1 MGEFILKLE
10 PNEKIVYA
18 GKKLGEEPV
27 QVLLK
32 VTNPTKER
40 QICKVK
46 CTSNEMFRIRPPVF
60 ALKSEEEITV
70 KLTFNAGKTVPDS
83 GRHYFAVYYI
93 KGNDGT
99 KPPRACWKE
108 HKGDAD
114 GTRRLFVDFK
124 KEGDAEKEA
133 EEKKEAEKDKNEKK
147 DGGEKKDEEK
157 KEQNKE
163 DKKEEKE
170 EEKKEGD
177 DKDGEKDEAEKK
189 EDAEKKVDD
198 NKEEKAS
205 KKEEKNDEKKED
217 EKKEEQKNE
226 GDKKDEKKEGE
237 KEEEKKDD
245 DNKEDEKK

>member
-10 PNEKIVYA
+10 PDEKIVYE
-18 GKKLGEEPV
+18 GKKLGEETV
-27 QVLLK
+27 QALLK

-60 ALKSEEEITV
+60 ALKGEEEITV

-93 KGNDGT
+93 KGNDDS
-99 KPPRACWKE
+99 KAPRACWKE

-124 KEGDAEKEA
+124 KRGD
-133 EEKKEAEKDKNEKK
+133 EEKEAEKDGN
-147 DGGEKKDEEK
+147 EKKDEEEEK
-157 KEQNKE
+157 KEHNKE
-163 DKKEEKE
+163 DRKGEKE
-170 EEKKEGD
+170 EEKKEGN
-177 DKDGEKDEAEKK
+177 E
-189 EDAEKKVDD
+189 
-198 NKEEKAS
+198 
-205 KKEEKNDEKKED
+205 KEEKNDAEKKAD
-217 EKKEEQKNE
+217 EKKKEEEKNDGEKVNEKEEEQKKE
-226 GDKKDEKKEGE
+226 GDKKDERKEGE

-245 DNKEDEKK
+245 DNKNEEKK